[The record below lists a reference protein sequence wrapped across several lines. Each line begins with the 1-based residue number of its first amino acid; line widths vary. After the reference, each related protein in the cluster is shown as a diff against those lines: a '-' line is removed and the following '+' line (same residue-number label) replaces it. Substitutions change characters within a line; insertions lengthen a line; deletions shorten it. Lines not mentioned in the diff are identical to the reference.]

1 MQAFLLALLTAAAW
15 GIGGFFEKKGLH
27 AGSLS
32 PQVGAFLRTA
42 VALVVLGI
50 ASGPELRQLAGAG
63 TRPLL
68 AIGIGGGIA
77 AGGLGILCFYAALRL
92 APIQQVMPIAFTAPL
107 FGALA
112 AVVLGKEEISLR
124 TGVGMLLTLV
134 GIALISSR

>member
-27 AGSLS
+27 AGNLS
-32 PQVGAFLRTA
+32 PQVGAFLRSA
-42 VALVVLGI
+42 VAVVVLGI
-50 ASGPELRQLAGAG
+50 ASGPELRQLTSAGP
-63 TRPLL
+63 RSLL
-68 AIGIGGGIA
+68 AIGIGGGVA

-92 APIQQVMPIAFTAPL
+92 APIQQVMPVAFTAPL

-112 AVVLGKEEISLR
+112 AVVLGREEISFR
-124 TGVGMLLTLV
+124 TAAGMVLTLV